1 MMIKIYLLLFILS
14 FGFISGKDLSTSK
27 VITTNQDT
35 LLLTE
40 IINNDKA
47 TIMYFWAT
55 WCKTCKIETPKIIE
69 LSNEFPDV
77 QFIPLSYAST
87 PKSVDN
93 YFLNKDY
100 QLNTYIDYSGTIF
113 NTFDVSSTPTVVIMD
128 KNNKIL
134 FNGYKSKR
142 FYKKILNKLHS

>member
-100 QLNTYIDYSGTIF
+100 HLNTYIDYF
-113 NTFDVSSTPTVVIMD
+113 N
-128 KNNKIL
+128 L
-134 FNGYKSKR
+134 
-142 FYKKILNKLHS
+142 